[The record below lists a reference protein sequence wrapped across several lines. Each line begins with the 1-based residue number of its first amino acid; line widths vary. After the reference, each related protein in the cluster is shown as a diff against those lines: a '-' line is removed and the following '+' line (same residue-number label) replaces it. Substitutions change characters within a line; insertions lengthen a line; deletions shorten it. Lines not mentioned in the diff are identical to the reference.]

1 MKRVLIYW
9 TKKAT
14 FYIIRQ
20 TMEKYNISGI
30 LTINHT
36 MECIVDDSVYSA
48 LCKARKLGYIEIRKI
63 EEITCSEITNN

>member
-9 TKKAT
+9 TKKST

-20 TMEKYNISGI
+20 TMEKYNISGT

-36 MECIVDDSVYSA
+36 MECVVDNTVYSA
-48 LCKARKLGYIEIRKI
+48 LCKAQELGYVEIRTCLD
-63 EEITCSEITNN
+63 ITEN